1 MAPRVKERSAG
12 VVIIRETERE
22 CRFLLLRA
30 YRHWDFPKGAV
41 EPGEDPVDTARREVA
56 EETGIEEL
64 TFPWGLSYYETEPY
78 NRGRK
83 VARYYVG
90 QTTEKRVVL
99 PVNEELGR
107 PENHE
112 YRWTT
117 RREARALLND
127 RVRAALEWAA
137 DLAGC
142 SDQGL

>member
-1 MAPRVKERSAG
+1 MAAKIKERSAG
-12 VVIIRETERE
+12 VVVIRFTDGG

-30 YRHWDFPKGAV
+30 FRHWDFPKGAV
-41 EPGEDPVDTARREVA
+41 EPGEDPLDAARREVA
-56 EETGIEEL
+56 EETGIQEL
-64 TFPWGLSYYETEPY
+64 SFPWGLSYYETEPY

-90 QTTEKRVVL
+90 QTHQKRVVL

-112 YRWTT
+112 YRWATP
-117 RREARALLND
+117 EGARSLLND

-137 DLAGC
+137 RLAGC
-142 SDQGL
+142 